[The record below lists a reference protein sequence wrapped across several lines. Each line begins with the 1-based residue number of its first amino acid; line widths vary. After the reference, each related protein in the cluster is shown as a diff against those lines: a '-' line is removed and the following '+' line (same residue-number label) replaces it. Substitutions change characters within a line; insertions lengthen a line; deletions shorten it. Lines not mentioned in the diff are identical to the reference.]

1 MTKLSKRRVFTA
13 EEDETIRTLVGL
25 GTPLD
30 EIGGRLGLG
39 RTIITRRAVEIG
51 CYVRHQPAASWSP
64 EEDETIRR
72 MLAVGLT
79 YVAVGAAMGR
89 SVDSVQRR
97 ASRLGVTSLAKRV
110 VPRLKKTVEREPPRA
125 QDNEPVVEGPTIVDL
140 TACQCRW
147 PVGVNADAQYVFC
160 GAERSTRAYCV
171 EHTSI
176 AWRARP

>member
-1 MTKLSKRRVFTA
+1 MYSKKRVFTA
-13 EEDETIRTLVGL
+13 EEDMTVRTL
-25 GTPLD
+25 
-30 EIGGRLGLG
+30 IGMGVTLTEVASRIGIG
-39 RTIITRRAVEIG
+39 RTLTRERAIEIG
-51 CYVRHQPAASWSP
+51 CYVQTVPKTAWSSD
-64 EEDETIRR
+64 EDAQIRR
-72 MLAVGLT
+72 MLAGGST
-79 YVAVGAAMGR
+79 YAAIGEALGR

-97 ASRLGVTSLAKRV
+97 ASRLGVRPLNNRV

>member
-1 MTKLSKRRVFTA
+1 MTLYSKKRVFTA
-13 EEDETIRTLVGL
+13 EEDTTIRTL
-25 GTPLD
+25 
-30 EIGGRLGLG
+30 IGNGAHLVEVASRIGIG
-39 RTIITRRAVEIG
+39 RTLTRERAIEIG
-51 CYVRHQPAASWSP
+51 CYVQPSPKTAWSP
-64 EEDETIRR
+64 EDDAQIRQ
-72 MLAVGLT
+72 MLAGGLT
-79 YVAVGAAMGR
+79 YAAIGEAIGR
-89 SVDSVQRR
+89 SVNSVQRR
-97 ASRLGVTSLAKRV
+97 AGRLGVRSLNNRV
-110 VPRLKKTVEREPPRA
+110 VPKLKKTVEREPPRA